1 MRPEPIDTDRPQPI
15 MARMSNASAEF
26 LAEIKVAASQLKLSP
41 TTLCQKA
48 VRNGRLVRRLELG
61 QSVTVDTVER
71 IRAFVRSSHEG
82 ASA

>member
-1 MRPEPIDTDRPQPI
+1 
-15 MARMSNASAEF
+15 MAVMSNASAEF
-26 LAEIKVAASQLKLSP
+26 LAEIRVAASQLKLSP

-71 IRAFVRSSHEG
+71 IRAFVRSSNEG
-82 ASA
+82 AAA